1 MTLEIG
7 AILATAFLAVVGAL
21 LFLSRRDLREKT
33 IKEVEAE
40 ASQQALEDVQ
50 KTMDAQ
56 RKVREKYE
64 KLRADTPDDWDTL
77 RLRGENQLPPDGES
91 QTTLRPQG

>member
-1 MTLEIG
+1 MSLELG
-7 AILATAFLAVVGAL
+7 AILGTAFLAVVGIL

-64 KLRADTPDDWDTL
+64 KLRADTPDDWDAL
-77 RLRGENQLPPDGES
+77 RLRGEDQLPPDSES
-91 QTTLRPQG
+91 QAVMRP